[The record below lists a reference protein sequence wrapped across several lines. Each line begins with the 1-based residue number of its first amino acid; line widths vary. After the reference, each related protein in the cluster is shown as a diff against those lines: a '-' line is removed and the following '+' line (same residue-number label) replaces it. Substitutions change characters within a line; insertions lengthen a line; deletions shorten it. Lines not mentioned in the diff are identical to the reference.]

1 MGRGAQA
8 LRRPAARAQ
17 EAVSAA
23 PLLLQRRRRSLR
35 GLPGSGPGRNRD
47 DLHGGRLHT
56 LRHLPGDP
64 LQERDPGRDL
74 QGAPHRPGAG
84 AHRRPGHPLLHEAKA
99 PRKDPL
105 ASAGRGAR
113 LPAAR
118 PARPHPF
125 RGGGPAAQDRPRTVR
140 RVRAAGQQAL
150 HPGRA
155 HHRALR
161 QRSGQA
167 PAGSDALDRRRKHGH
182 CHRAQPGCDSR
193 RGLDHRSGTRRR
205 SPRRTGSRHG
215 PPARGDGGER
225 ERDRCVPRPPPGAD
239 PATDEVDVNKKRN
252 GAALP
257 PGPAVLAGIALIW
270 VAGARPAHAQ
280 AFELPPIPIDTFSL
294 DNGLR
299 VIVSEDHSA
308 PVVAVNMW
316 YHVGS
321 AHEVPGR
328 TGFAHFFEHLV
339 FEETENLGNGDF
351 ARLVNNAG
359 GTYNGT
365 TSTDRTAYFETLP
378 SNRVNLSFWLH
389 AERMAR
395 LVVSERGFE
404 NQREVVKE
412 ERRLR
417 IDNVAYAQAN
427 IVLDS
432 LSTDYEPYRHTPI
445 GSMEDLDAATTD
457 DVKDFYERYYV
468 PNNATLA
475 VAGAVTTEQIRALA
489 EEYFGS
495 IPRGEDVPPLPD
507 PPVTPRTD
515 GERTASVSD
524 EHARLPFLYMGYNV
538 PEAGHPDVYP
548 LAVLS
553 QVFSAGESSRLH
565 QRLVKQDELAP
576 VVISGLQQRL
586 GSGLMLFGSLPHA
599 GGNIEEIRAV
609 IEQEIEKLKA
619 DGITERELE
628 KALNQQ
634 RAAQVASRM
643 TVSAKASILQS
654 FALTYGD
661 PFEVNNVLFRYEA
674 VTLDDVLNV
683 ARKYLVPE
691 NRTVVVARPTGG
703 VIP

>member
-1 MGRGAQA
+1 MNTKRIGA
-8 LRRPAARAQ
+8 
-17 EAVSAA
+17 V
-23 PLLLQRRRRSLR
+23 
-35 GLPGSGPGRNRD
+35 
-47 DLHGGRLHT
+47 
-56 LRHLPGDP
+56 
-64 LQERDPGRDL
+64 
-74 QGAPHRPGAG
+74 
-84 AHRRPGHPLLHEAKA
+84 
-99 PRKDPL
+99 
-105 ASAGRGAR
+105 
-113 LPAAR
+113 
-118 PARPHPF
+118 
-125 RGGGPAAQDRPRTVR
+125 
-140 RVRAAGQQAL
+140 
-150 HPGRA
+150 
-155 HHRALR
+155 
-161 QRSGQA
+161 
-167 PAGSDALDRRRKHGH
+167 
-182 CHRAQPGCDSR
+182 
-193 RGLDHRSGTRRR
+193 
-205 SPRRTGSRHG
+205 
-215 PPARGDGGER
+215 
-225 ERDRCVPRPPPGAD
+225 
-239 PATDEVDVNKKRN
+239 
-252 GAALP
+252 ALP
-257 PGPAVLAGIALIW
+257 PCVIAVLACLALVW
-270 VAGARPAHAQ
+270 AVTAGPAHAQ

-468 PNNATLA
+468 PNNATLS
-475 VAGAVTTEQIRALA
+475 VAGAVTTDQIRALA
-489 EEYFGS
+489 EEYFGA
-495 IPRGEDVPPLPD
+495 IPRGEDVPPLPE

-548 LAVLS
+548 LAVLC

-576 VVISGLQQRL
+576 AVISGLQQRL

-599 GGNIEEIRAV
+599 GGNIEDIRAV
-609 IEQEIEKLKA
+609 IEEEIEKLKA
-619 DGITERELE
+619 EGITERELE

-654 FALTYGD
+654 FALTHGD
-661 PFEVNNVLFRYEA
+661 PFEVNNVLAHYEA